1 MPKTT
6 SPAPTPD
13 LESGVD
19 PDARADPDVGTDA
32 RADPDVSTDP
42 DVGTAAS
49 TQTEAT
55 TAEASAPRQ
64 RKRTRRGRPGYDRE
78 TLINKATEVFVS
90 RGYDG
95 TSMDTAARELGI
107 TKSAIYHH
115 VKSKEELL
123 HLAIN
128 RGISA
133 LDSAIEDESQR
144 SGLNALE
151 RLRAAVHA
159 SVVILI
165 EYHHSVTLLLR
176 VRGNSAVEIEALDQ
190 RRKIDDKIRALVAEA
205 IDEGGLRSDF
215 TPGLI
220 TRLLFGMVNSI
231 TEWYRPSY
239 PVDPGTIADAVTSM
253 AFNGLEV

>member
-1 MPKTT
+1 MRMPESSSPASTASDSTT
-6 SPAPTPD
+6 SSAESTPT
-13 LESGVD
+13 
-19 PDARADPDVGTDA
+19 
-32 RADPDVSTDP
+32 
-42 DVGTAAS
+42 AS
-49 TQTEAT
+49 TSSP
-55 TAEASAPRQ
+55 TAEAAAP
-64 RKRTRRGRPGYDRE
+64 KRSRRGRPGYDRE

-95 TSMDTAARELGI
+95 TSMDTVARELGI

-123 HLAIN
+123 HLAIS
-128 RGISA
+128 RGIRA
-133 LDSAIEDESQR
+133 LDSAVETESLR
-144 SGLNALE
+144 ENVTALE
-151 RLRAAVHA
+151 RLQLAVRA

-176 VRGNSAVEIEALDQ
+176 VRGNSPLEREALEA
-190 RRKIDDKIRALVAEA
+190 RRNIDAKVRALVEA
-205 IDEGGLRSDF
+205 AIAEGGLRSDF

-239 PVDPGTIADAVTSM
+239 PVDPDTIAEAVTTM
-253 AFNGLEV
+253 AFQGLEA